1 MKRFR
6 KAVSL
11 ILALT
16 AIAGLGTSCTKGGE
30 QTSGKVELSVGNWPA
45 TAGKSLDDYTK
56 YEVDF
61 EAENPDIDIL
71 PDTWKMDLQTFY
83 PKAEGGMVPNVLI
96 VPYTDTDKL
105 IQEGYVTDITEKMKE
120 LGWYDMVNPKVKD
133 MVSRDGKLYFI
144 PNNAYALGIG
154 YNTELFEQAG
164 LVEADG
170 TPKQPKTWREW
181 AEFAVKIKEATGKP
195 GIVFCT
201 TNNCGGWH
209 FTNIAWS
216 YGVDFMEQ
224 DKDGKWKATF
234 NTPECVEALQFIKD
248 LRWKYNVITPNI
260 LVNQEEQQKIF
271 ATGGAGMMITVPD
284 VVDALSSYE
293 MDPKDFGMVAIP
305 AGPKKQVSLMGGNS
319 RALLNVN
326 EAQIDAAFK
335 WMDFVGQGYRFD
347 DKVKENMRKSK
358 QTAAETGKA
367 IGLIGMSVLGEDTE
381 KYKYTM
387 ELAEEFYNMKPNA
400 AKLYNESLFSKSL
413 EIQPEEPVCAQDL
426 YSVLDN
432 CIQQVLNDE
441 NADCKSIIEK
451 ANNDFQINYLDNVEY

>member
-1 MKRFR
+1 MKRFK

-11 ILALT
+11 VLALT
-16 AIAGLGTSCTKGGE
+16 AIAGLGTSCTTGGN
-30 QTSGKVELSVGNWPA
+30 QTGGKVELSVGDWPS
-45 TAGKSLDDYTK
+45 TAGKSLDTYTK
-56 YEVDF
+56 YEADF
-61 EAENPDIDIL
+61 ETENPDIDIL

-83 PKAEGGMVPNVLI
+83 PKAEAGMVPNMLLAGYTQVDMLI
-96 VPYTDTDKL
+96 DG
-105 IQEGYVTDITEKMKE
+105 EYVSDITDRMKDM
-120 LGWYDMVNPKVKD
+120 GWYDMLNPKVREV
-133 MVSRDGKLYFI
+133 VSRDGKLYFL
-144 PNNAYALGIG
+144 PNNAYALGIA

-164 LVEADG
+164 LVEEDG

-195 GIVFCT
+195 GIVLCT

-224 DKDGKWKATF
+224 AEDGSWKATF

-260 LVNQEEQQKIF
+260 LVNQEEQRKTF
-271 ATGGAGMMITVPD
+271 ATGGVAMMITAPD
-284 VVDALSSYE
+284 VVDSLASYE
-293 MDPKDFGMVAIP
+293 MNPKDFGMMAIP
-305 AGPKKQVSLMGGNS
+305 AGPKKQVSLMGGNL
-319 RALLNVN
+319 RCLLNVN
-326 EAQIDAAFK
+326 DAQIDAAFK
-335 WMDFVGQGYRFD
+335 WMDFVGTGYRFD
-347 DKVKENMRKSK
+347 DTVKENMRKK
-358 QTAAETGKA
+358 QQTAAETGKA
-367 IGLIGMSVLGEDTE
+367 IGIVGMSVLGGETE
-381 KYKYTM
+381 KYKYTK

-400 AKLYNESLFSKSL
+400 AKLYNESLFSESL
-413 EIQPEEPVCAQDL
+413 EIQPEEPICAQDL

>member
-1 MKRFR
+1 MK
-6 KAVSL
+6 KIKKIVSL
-11 ILALT
+11 ILAVT
-16 AIAGLGTSCTKGGE
+16 ALAGLGTSCTTKKAGTG
-30 QTSGKVELSVGNWPA
+30 GKVELSVGNWPS
-45 TAGKSLDDYTK
+45 TAGKSLDNYTK
-56 YEVDF
+56 YEADF
-61 EAENPDIDIL
+61 EADNPDIDIL

-83 PKAEGGMVPNVLI
+83 PKAEAGMLPNILLVG
-96 VPYTDTDKL
+96 YTNIDKL
-105 IQEGYVTDITEKMKE
+105 IDEEYVSDITDKMKE

-133 MVSRDGKLYFI
+133 LVSRDGKMYFL

-154 YNTELFEQAG
+154 YNTEMFEKAG

-170 TPKQPKTWREW
+170 TPKQPKTWDEW

-209 FTNIAWS
+209 FTNLAWS

-248 LRWKYNVITPNI
+248 LRWKYDVITPNI
-260 LVNQEEQQKIF
+260 LVNQEEQIKTF
-271 ATGGAGMMITVPD
+271 ATGGAGMLITAPD
-284 VVDALSSYE
+284 VTDSLSSYE

-305 AGPKKQVSLMGGNS
+305 AGPKKHVSLMGGNS
-319 RALLNVN
+319 RCLFNVD
-326 EAQIDAAFK
+326 EAQIDAAFD
-335 WMDFVGQGYRFD
+335 WMNFVGTGYRFD
-347 DKVKENMRKSK
+347 DTVKENMRKNK
-358 QTAAETGKA
+358 QTEAETGKA
-367 IGLIGMSVLGEDTE
+367 IGIIGMSVLGGETE
-381 KYKYTM
+381 KYKYTK

-400 AKLYNESLFSKSL
+400 AKLYNESLTNPNL
-413 EIQPEEPVCAQDL
+413 QIQPEEPVCAQDL

-432 CIQQVLNDE
+432 CIQQVLNDK

-451 ANNDFQINYLDNVEY
+451 ANEDFQINYLNNVEY